1 MDFAV
6 ALVVVIILGV
16 LNVLIGYE
24 TLNDLLQLVVNE
36 NEREVH

>member
-24 TLNDLLQLVVNE
+24 TLNDLLVNE
-36 NEREVH
+36 NE

>member
-6 ALVVVIILGV
+6 ALVVVIMLGA

-24 TLNDLLQLVVNE
+24 TLNDLLVNE
-36 NEREVH
+36 NEGEVH

>member
-24 TLNDLLQLVVNE
+24 TLNDLLVNE
-36 NEREVH
+36 NEGEVH

>member
-24 TLNDLLQLVVNE
+24 TLNDLLVNE
-36 NEREVH
+36 NDGEVH